1 MALVRCRCGKL
12 CLGVVDTY
20 SSHGVGSRKCF
31 GGYQGRAGRS
41 EVQLELLGQ
50 LVRGVRVA

>member
-31 GGYQGRAGRS
+31 GGYQGRGK
-41 EVQLELLGQ
+41 EVRLN
-50 LVRGVRVA
+50 

>member
-20 SSHGVGSRKCF
+20 SSSHGVGSRKCF
-31 GGYQGRAGRS
+31 GGYQGRGK
-41 EVQLELLGQ
+41 EVRLN
-50 LVRGVRVA
+50 